1 MKFTAEDIRIQRF
14 QTKLNGYDKEDVL
27 TYLQLVAD
35 DFEDSERGI
44 AQLRNQLNKQEKI
57 LQKHKE
63 NGDKLNNKISTLSKE
78 KSLSSDEALKK
89 GKEIIQNALN
99 RAREI
104 KELTE
109 DEVYKMEREI
119 LILEGHK
126 KRLMETIK

>member
-1 MKFTAEDIRIQRF
+1 MKLTAEDIRIQRF
-14 QTKLNGYDKEDVL
+14 QTKLNGCNKEDVL

-35 DFEDSERGI
+35 DFEDSERET
-44 AQLRNQLNKQEKI
+44 AQLKNQLKKQEKI
-57 LQKHKE
+57 LKKYKE
-63 NGDKLNNKISTLSKE
+63 NEDKLNNNIAALLKE
-78 KSLSSDEALKK
+78 KSLSNDEALKK

>member
-78 KSLSSDEALKK
+78 KSLSNDEALKK

>member
-44 AQLRNQLNKQEKI
+44 AQLRSQLKKQEKI